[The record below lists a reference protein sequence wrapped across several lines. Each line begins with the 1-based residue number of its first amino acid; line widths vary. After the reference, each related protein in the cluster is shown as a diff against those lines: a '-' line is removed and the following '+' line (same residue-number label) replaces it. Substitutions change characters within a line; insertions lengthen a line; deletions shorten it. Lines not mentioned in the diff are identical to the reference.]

1 MGSPDKP
8 TQRAPNPEG
17 KGRSEPMPPTA
28 APPAQEA
35 LVPFSTRV
43 TESMRRRTKVYAA
56 AKGVGVQDVVQA
68 ALEEYLSK
76 HGY

>member
-1 MGSPDKP
+1 
-8 TQRAPNPEG
+8 
-17 KGRSEPMPPTA
+17 MPPTA

>member
-1 MGSPDKP
+1 
-8 TQRAPNPEG
+8 
-17 KGRSEPMPPTA
+17 MPPTA

-43 TESMRRRTKVYAA
+43 TESMRRRAKVYAA
-56 AKGVGVQDVVQA
+56 AKDVGIQDVVQN

-76 HGY
+76 HGF